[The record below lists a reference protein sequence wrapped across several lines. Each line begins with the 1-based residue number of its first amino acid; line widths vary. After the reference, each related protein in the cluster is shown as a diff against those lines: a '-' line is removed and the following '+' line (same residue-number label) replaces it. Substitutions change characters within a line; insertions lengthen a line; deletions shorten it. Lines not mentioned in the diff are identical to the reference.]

1 MSTEDLQSIEGIG
14 DTTAEKL
21 IGAGISNVVS
31 LASTTVAKL
40 VAIGLTKANAN
51 KILGLARERCSGI
64 FGFVSGEEL
73 IKQYGKR
80 QYLTSG
86 SKDLDGILYVN
97 KGFQTQKLY
106 EIYGPEGTGKSTL
119 LHQLICTA
127 YLPPDKGGLGAG
139 AIYIDTEGSF
149 SMKRIEEIAPR
160 FGIDPAEITRS
171 VIKSSPPTS
180 DVLLYLCETE
190 LEKMASE
197 TGARLFCLDSI
208 ATHFRSEYGTE
219 RQCLPER
226 QQKANKVVHALKRVA
241 QQMNGVAIMTNQ
253 VSANVTGM
261 GRPWQHSM
269 GFVIGHEA
277 HVRIRVSIKSTSE
290 ALRLLTIEKALDL
303 PPNECILQIDTTGFL
318 DVEQPAKTSKKAKGK
333 AESEGEVKV
342 QTKLPDAKTPEP
354 KAPEAKV
361 PEPKA
366 PEATEATTEPETA
379 TKTKSKK
386 KTKEE

>member
-1 MSTEDLQSIEGIG
+1 MSTEDLQSIDGIG

-40 VAIGLTKANAN
+40 VAIGISKASAMKMLNA
-51 KILGLARERCSGI
+51 ARERCSGI

-73 IKQYGKR
+73 IQQYNKR
-80 QYLTSG
+80 QYLTTG
-86 SKDLDGILYVN
+86 CKELDGILYVN

-127 YLPPDKGGLGAG
+127 YLPPDQGGLGAG

-160 FGIDPAEITRS
+160 FGIDPAEITRA

-190 LEKMASE
+190 LERMASE

-226 QQKANKVVHALKRVA
+226 QQKANKVMHALKRVA

-253 VSANVTGM
+253 VTANVTGM

-269 GFVIGHEA
+269 GFVVGHEA

-290 ALRLLTIEKALDL
+290 ALRLMTIEKALDL
-303 PPNECILQIDTTGFL
+303 APNECILQIDNAGFL
-318 DVEQPAKTSKKAKGK
+318 DSEQATKPTKKGKGK
-333 AESEGEVKV
+333 AEPESE
-342 QTKLPDAKTPEP
+342 TKTPVAKPTES
-354 KAPEAKV
+354 KAPDLKTPATSDV
-361 PEPKA
+361 S
-366 PEATEATTEPETA
+366 TEAEAPA
-379 TKTKSKK
+379 KAKPKK
-386 KTKEE
+386 KGDKPKED